1 MENLIIMASTPCG
14 TNTFVPGSKKTNTER
29 KKNKLEHFVST
40 KVKDKKKKLRKKN
53 ITIEIVNP

>member
-1 MENLIIMASTPCG
+1 MEDLIIMASTPCG

-40 KVKDKKKKLRKKN
+40 KVKDKKKK
-53 ITIEIVNP
+53 